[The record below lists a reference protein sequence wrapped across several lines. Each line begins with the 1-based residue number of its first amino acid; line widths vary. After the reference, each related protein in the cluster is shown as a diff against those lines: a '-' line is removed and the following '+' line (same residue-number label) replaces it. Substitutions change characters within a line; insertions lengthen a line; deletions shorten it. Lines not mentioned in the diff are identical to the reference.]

1 MIRIR
6 MTAGDLARTRF
17 ARRPAPLQELNTA
30 FLTMLR
36 PDSGVLVD
44 QWRGRLLRALPPA
57 ALPLRDL
64 APGPVFAR
72 PSGRLAPRFLD
83 QLGDS
88 LAGAQEA
95 IRSTCP
101 ELVRSEVERM
111 YTGRVGT
118 PPAWLRDLHRGD
130 ATAWHLLL
138 RAQRAAFETVLRP
151 AWPLIQDL
159 HRHEFTRHALAV
171 AEHGLAAA
179 LTQLV
184 PGSELRDGSWQITA
198 GLEQTVDPGGRGV
211 LLLPTFH
218 WTGSPLVADL
228 PEQPVVVTYPA
239 GPGFPPLPGG
249 PSDPDQA
256 LAGVLGRTRH
266 KILLELG
273 RELTTSQIARRLG
286 ISTATV
292 SAHTSAL
299 HAAGLVAS
307 TRTGQAVAHLR
318 TSLGDLL
325 VHQSSNEPHNS
336 QNHP

>member
-1 MIRIR
+1 
-6 MTAGDLARTRF
+6 MTAGDFARTRF
-17 ARRPAPLQELNTA
+17 ARHPAPLQELNTA

-36 PDSGVLVD
+36 PDGGVLVD
-44 QWRGRLLRALPPA
+44 QWRGRLLRTLPPA
-57 ALPLRDL
+57 TLPLRDL

-72 PSGRLAPRFLD
+72 SPGQLAPRFLD
-83 QLGDS
+83 QFGDS
-88 LAGAQEA
+88 LVGAQET
-95 IRSTCP
+95 IRSTRP
-101 ELVRSEVERM
+101 ELIRSEVERM
-111 YTGRVGT
+111 YAGRAGR
-118 PPAWLRDLHRGD
+118 PPAWLRDLHRAD
-130 ATAWHLLL
+130 ATAWQPLL

-151 AWPLIQDL
+151 VWSLIQDL
-159 HRHEFTRHALAV
+159 HRHEFTRHALAT

-184 PGSELRDGSWQITA
+184 PGSELRDGIWQITA
-198 GLEQTVDPGGRGV
+198 ALEQTVDPGGRGV

-273 RELTTSQIARRLG
+273 RELTTSEIARRLG
-286 ISTATV
+286 ISNATA
-292 SAHTSAL
+292 SEHASAL
-299 HAAGLVAS
+299 HGAGLVAS
-307 TRTGQAVAHLR
+307 TRTGQAVVHRR

-325 VHQSSNEPHNS
+325 VHQSPSESHNS
-336 QNHP
+336 QGHP